1 MEKSIDV
8 RLELTLPMLRDL
20 ANKLAVIS
28 GHCDLLSDHLKEGSQ
43 CATRVSAVREIARE
57 MAKELNAYHRQL
69 SESAR
74 SAGIEERDVA

>member
-1 MEKSIDV
+1 MDKSIDV

-20 ANKLAVIS
+20 VNKLAVIS

-43 CATRVSAVREIARE
+43 CTKRVSVIREIAVE
-57 MAKELNAYHRQL
+57 MAKELNEYHCRL

-74 SAGIEERDVA
+74 SAGIDELDVA